1 MPRLPLRLAF
11 ALPLAAF
18 ACHAFALDVAGL
30 DASAD
35 PCADFYRYANGR
47 WIEATPIPAD
57 RPGWGTFT
65 LVYERNEK
73 ILAAAL
79 LETRDKPPPAG
90 TAQRKVAEFFASGMD
105 EEAIARAGLR
115 PLEPLMARV
124 AQTTDAA
131 SLART
136 LAFLQSRGINAGFV
150 FFVRPDAR
158 DSTRYVADI
167 EQAGLGLPE
176 RDYYFKEDARS
187 VRIREAYAKSIA
199 RILQLAGDEAEGA
212 QRSAA
217 AILAFE
223 TELARASMNAVERR
237 DVDRTENRMRVAELA
252 AQAPGFPWAAYF
264 AAAGAPDLAEL
275 NVGQPAFFKA
285 FARRVADA
293 PPADWR
299 AYLRWQILRSTADKL
314 AAPFE
319 QAHFEF
325 YEALLRGRA
334 SPLQRPYRVIDV
346 IGGRIGTEPMGH
358 ALGMV
363 FVDRAFSAQAKARSL
378 ELVAHIK
385 AALTERLATLDWMSE
400 DTRRRALEKIAAMQ
414 VKMGYPD
421 KWRDYS
427 DADVGPYPFVE
438 NWMRAKEF
446 FHRRDI
452 RRIGQ
457 PVDRT
462 EWGMSPHVV
471 NASYNGRANE
481 ITFPAG
487 ILQPPFFDA
496 NADDAVNYG
505 GIGMVIGHEIT
516 HGFDD
521 RGRRFDAKG
530 NLTDWWTAEDARRYV
545 ERAARVERQY
555 DGYVGV
561 ESVNVNGKLTL
572 GENISD
578 IGGAKLSYLALT
590 KALKEHP
597 QGKVEGLTPEQR
609 FFLSFA
615 QIWRS
620 RARVEQ
626 ERLQLQTDG
635 HSPARFRVL
644 GTISNM
650 PEFARAYSC
659 DASKAI
665 LSESERAN
673 IW

>member
-1 MPRLPLRLAF
+1 MFRLALRRVL
-11 ALPLAAF
+11 ALAAAAF
-18 ACHAFALDVAGL
+18 ACQAFALDVAGL
-30 DASAD
+30 DPSVD

-47 WIEATPIPAD
+47 WIDATPIPAD
-57 RPGWGTFT
+57 RPGWGTFAE
-65 LVYERNEK
+65 VYERNEK

-79 LETRDKPPPAG
+79 LEARDSPPPAG

-105 EEAIARAGLR
+105 EPAIERAGTR
-115 PLEPLMARV
+115 PLDPLMARV
-124 AQTTDAA
+124 AQTSDVA

-136 LAFLQSRGINAGFV
+136 LAFLHSRGINAGFT
-150 FFVRPDAR
+150 FFTRPDAH
-158 DSTRYVADI
+158 DSTRYVAAI

-176 RDYYFKEDARS
+176 RDYYFMDDPRS
-187 VRIREAYAKSIA
+187 VRIRDAYAGHIA
-199 RILQLAGDEAEGA
+199 RALELAGDEPERAR
-212 QRSAA
+212 RSAA
-217 AILAFE
+217 TIVAFE

-237 DVDRTENRMRVAELA
+237 DVDRTENRMPVADLA
-252 AQAPGFPWAAYF
+252 ARAPGFPWTEYF
-264 AAAGAPDLAEL
+264 AAAGAPDLPEL
-275 NVGQPAFFKA
+275 NVGQPAFFTA
-285 FARRVADA
+285 FAKRAAEV

-299 AYLRWQILRSTADKL
+299 LYLRWQVLRATEDKL
-314 AAPFE
+314 DARFE
-319 QAHFEF
+319 QAHFDF

-334 SPLQRPYRVIDV
+334 SPLARPYRVLDI
-346 IGGRIGTEPMGH
+346 IGGRVGSEPMGQ
-358 ALGMV
+358 ALAMV
-363 FVDRAFSAQAKARSL
+363 FVDRAFSAEAKARSL

-400 DTRRRALEKIAAMQ
+400 ATRRRALEKVAAMQ

-427 DADVGPYPFVE
+427 DADVGPYVFVD

-446 FHRRDI
+446 IHRRDI

-487 ILQPPFFDA
+487 ILQPPYFDA
-496 NADDAVNYG
+496 AADDAANYG

-530 NLTDWWTAEDARRYV
+530 NLTDWWTAEDARRYL
-545 ERAARVERQY
+545 ERTTRVARQY
-555 DGYVGV
+555 DAYVGV
-561 ESVNVNGKLTL
+561 EGVSLNGKLTL

-578 IGGAKLSYLALT
+578 IGGAKLAYLALT
-590 KALKEHP
+590 KALKERP

-615 QIWRS
+615 QVWRN
-620 RARVEQ
+620 RTRVEQ
-626 ERLQLQTDG
+626 ERLQLHTDG

-650 PEFARAYSC
+650 LEFARAFSC
-659 DASKAI
+659 DASKSI
-665 LSESERAN
+665 LSESARAN